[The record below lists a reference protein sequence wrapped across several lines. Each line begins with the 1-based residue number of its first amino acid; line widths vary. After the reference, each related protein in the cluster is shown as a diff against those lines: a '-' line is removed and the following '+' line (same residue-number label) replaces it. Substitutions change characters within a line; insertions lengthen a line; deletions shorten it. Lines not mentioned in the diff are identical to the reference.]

1 MAAGDQRNCI
11 AYSRTTVDVVR
22 GHRLETAGANMAAID
37 GGVSYSR

>member
-1 MAAGDQRNCI
+1 
-11 AYSRTTVDVVR
+11 VR